1 MHKKQNNTCKTIIY
15 LNILTARYD
24 YKHITEPLDHS
35 RFNEKYQYSLRD
47 LSPMTG
53 LSPSMLC
60 RLFNGERKFLS
71 RHKLV
76 ITKIFNVDESS
87 IKWPQKKYKT
97 R

>member
-1 MHKKQNNTCKTIIY
+1 MVIKTSQNRWTIQD
-15 LNILTARYD
+15 LMQ
-24 YKHITEPLDHS
+24 
-35 RFNEKYQYSLRD
+35 KYQYSLRD

-60 RLFNGERKFLS
+60 RLFNGERKFLT

-76 ITKIFNVDESS
+76 ITKIFNVEESS